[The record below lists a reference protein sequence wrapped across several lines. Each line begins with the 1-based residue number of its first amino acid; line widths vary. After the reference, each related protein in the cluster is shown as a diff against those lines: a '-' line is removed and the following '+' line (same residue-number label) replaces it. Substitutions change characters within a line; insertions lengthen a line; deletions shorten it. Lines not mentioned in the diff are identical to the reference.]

1 MSRVAHVSLTQ
12 VSPGRFCVRMTS
24 TEFRPGQ
31 SAPEVWVIR
40 VEGIPDGTT
49 GETIACTVANLV
61 DPFDPP
67 AVVAWSE
74 LKTPEGQG
82 G

>member
-1 MSRVAHVSLTQ
+1 MPKIAHVSYTQ

-31 SAPEVWVIR
+31 SAPEVWVVRI
-40 VEGIPDGTT
+40 EGIPDGTP
-49 GETIACTVANLV
+49 GETITATLARKV

-67 AVVAWSE
+67 AIISWADLSN
-74 LKTPEGQG
+74 G
-82 G
+82 

>member
-1 MSRVAHVSLTQ
+1 MPKVAHFSLTQ
-12 VSPGRFCVRMTS
+12 VRPGTFCIRQTS

-40 VEGIPDGTT
+40 IEDIPDGTT
-49 GETIACTVANLV
+49 GETITRMVASLV

-67 AVVAWSE
+67 AVIFWSE
-74 LKTPEGQG
+74 LRPSEGR
-82 G
+82 